1 MNALL
6 RGKKLT
12 LITTGIFVCAS
23 GIVRAKTDATVR
35 VATPSNQN
43 KEEVALGGFYVVTQ
57 AVSDKGTP
65 WADKILD
72 VRAEVGGVRVREI
85 RIAPM
90 NRNCAHHVT
99 VKAVERVLPNTTVA
113 KVAGKF
119 KLCTY
124 PDDDFA
130 GVIQVAKRDYIES
143 DSIETSASHTIVAKC
158 GTQERLYEL
167 PYPET
172 LKFETLK
179 MADSRITDL
188 WDLAE
193 DVEDRAFGREFSFA
207 AATPEQNRER
217 QELGAKIVPE
227 IVSGKFDSGFPDST
241 CAFADCPVHNAKSAL
256 QGYSGP
262 INEKDP
268 AFVEV
273 VNFGSLYLVKA
284 QLPEYSRE
292 AQRAHAQGEVR
303 LKIFFDPATGL
314 VTNVEPQSGDDK
326 LQDSAVKAAQTWQ
339 FQAGIGLKSPV
350 EVTLRF
356 EFHCPGK

>member
-1 MNALL
+1 MAMVV
-6 RGKKLT
+6 
-12 LITTGIFVCAS
+12 FVCV
-23 GIVRAKTDATVR
+23 GGMVRTKGPTTVIA
-35 VATPSNQN
+35 VAGVRQS
-43 KEEVALGGFYVVTQ
+43 KEEIELGSFYVVTQ

-90 NRNCAHHVT
+90 NRNCAHNVT
-99 VKAVERVLPNTTVA
+99 VKAAERVLPNTTVA

-143 DSIETSASHTIVAKC
+143 ESVETSASHTIVAKC
-158 GTQERLYEL
+158 GTHERLYEL

-172 LKFETLK
+172 LKFEALK
-179 MADSRITDL
+179 RADSRITDL

-193 DVEDRAFGREFSFA
+193 DVEDRAFGGEFSFA
-207 AATPEQNRER
+207 SATPEQNSER
-217 QELGAKIVPE
+217 QELGAKVVPE
-227 IVSGKFDSGFPDST
+227 IMSGKFDSGFPDST
-241 CAFADCPVHNAKSAL
+241 CAFADCRVHNAKSAL

-268 AFVEV
+268 ASVEV
-273 VNFGSLYLVKA
+273 VNFSSLHLVKT

-292 AQRAHAQGEVR
+292 AQRAHAQGDVR
-303 LKIFFDPATGL
+303 LKVYFDPATGQ
-314 VTNVEPQSGDDK
+314 VTKVEPESGDDK
-326 LQDSAVKAAQTWQ
+326 LQDSAAKAAQTWQ
-339 FQAGIGLKSPV
+339 FQGGIALKSPV
-350 EVTLRF
+350 DVTLRF

>member
-1 MNALL
+1 MKALL
-6 RGKKLT
+6 CGKKFT
-12 LITTGIFVCAS
+12 LITMGIFVCAS
-23 GIVRAKTDATVR
+23 GIVRAKTDSTVR
-35 VATPSNQN
+35 VATPWTQN
-43 KEEVALGGFYVVTQ
+43 KEEIELGGFYVVTQ

-90 NRNCAHHVT
+90 NRNCAHNVT
-99 VKAVERVLPNTTVA
+99 VKAVERVLTNTTVA

-143 DSIETSASHTIVAKC
+143 ESIETSASHTVVAKC
-158 GTQERLYEL
+158 GTQQRLYEL

-172 LKFETLK
+172 LKFEALK
-179 MADSRITDL
+179 RADSRITDL

-193 DVEDRAFGREFSFA
+193 DVEDRTFGKEFSFGV
-207 AATPEQNRER
+207 ATPEQNRER

-227 IVSGKFDSGFPDST
+227 IMSGKFDAGFPDSA
-241 CAFADCPVHNAKSAL
+241 CAFADCRVHNAKSAL

-262 INEKDP
+262 INEGDP

-273 VNFGSLYLVKA
+273 ENFGSLHLLKA
-284 QLPEYSRE
+284 QLPEYSRD
-292 AQRAHAQGEVR
+292 AQRVHAQGEVR
-303 LKIFFDPATGL
+303 LKVFFDPATGQ
-314 VTNVEPQSGDDK
+314 VTKVEPESGDDK
-326 LQDSAVKAAQTWQ
+326 LQDSAMKAAQTWQ
-339 FQAGIGLKSPV
+339 FQAGTRLKSPV

-356 EFHCPGK
+356 EFHCPAK